1 MNNYASTTNPL
12 AREKVEATLLEEL
25 QAGNYVVTSSKPRIV
40 SALGAVPKPDSE
52 DLRLIHDCS
61 MPPGKGVNSYIDI
74 EKQTFQTIDSAV
86 KMIEPGCYM
95 AKIDLRHAYRSVP
108 VHPAN
113 HTALGLKWKFSGD
126 STFTYLMDTRL
137 PFGGRSA
144 PGIFHRLTQAIRR
157 MMIRR
162 GYGHL
167 VVYLDDFLI
176 IGRTFDECQKAYDT
190 LMNLLIQLGFEIS
203 LNKLVTPCQ
212 KLTFLGV
219 EINSVAM
226 TLSLPESKLDDLRS
240 SIDEF
245 RTRKRATK
253 RQLQRLAGKLNW
265 ACKVVYGGRTFL
277 RRLLDLMNSMPKSGS
292 KSRLSYSFHQD
303 ISWWAQFLETF
314 NGQCDFY
321 DTRPITDLQ
330 TDACQHAIGGA
341 FQGDW
346 FYSNLLVDHPDLA
359 GIHINYK
366 ETLAVVFSIE
376 RWAPKLRNKTVH
388 VHCDNTTAVAIL
400 NKGTSCNDVTMHR
413 IRRLFWLSAKFNFRI
428 KAFYVPGVDNT
439 LADNISRLHQ
449 RQHFLSFM
457 EYLDQATGG
466 NSLHVPSLEHMSPH
480 SFWFLLGLY
489 SSASCLF

>member
-1 MNNYASTTNPL
+1 
-12 AREKVEATLLEEL
+12 
-25 QAGNYVVTSSKPRIV
+25 
-40 SALGAVPKPDSE
+40 
-52 DLRLIHDCS
+52 

-86 KMIEPGCYM
+86 KMIEPGCYI

-292 KSRLSYSFHQD
+292 KSLSLACHILFIKTYLGGRSSWRLLMGSVIFM
-303 ISWWAQFLETF
+303 
-314 NGQCDFY
+314 
-321 DTRPITDLQ
+321 
-330 TDACQHAIGGA
+330 
-341 FQGDW
+341 
-346 FYSNLLVDHPDLA
+346 
-359 GIHINYK
+359 
-366 ETLAVVFSIE
+366 TLD
-376 RWAPKLRNKTVH
+376 R
-388 VHCDNTTAVAIL
+388 
-400 NKGTSCNDVTMHR
+400 
-413 IRRLFWLSAKFNFRI
+413 
-428 KAFYVPGVDNT
+428 
-439 LADNISRLHQ
+439 
-449 RQHFLSFM
+449 
-457 EYLDQATGG
+457 
-466 NSLHVPSLEHMSPH
+466 
-480 SFWFLLGLY
+480 
-489 SSASCLF
+489 